1 MVLVGDR
8 GMLTAARIREDLA
21 DVDGLRWI
29 TTLRAPTI
37 RKLVA
42 AGTVTPSLFDERDL
56 AEVTSEE
63 FPGERLIVC
72 RNPLLAA
79 ERQRKRQELLAATEK
94 ELEPIVAATRRPKNP
109 LRGAAAIGVR
119 VGKVINRYKVAK
131 HFVTTITDE
140 SFSFQRNEA
149 GIAEEQQLDGLY
161 IVRSNVEPEQFDA
174 AQTVRAYKDL
184 AKVERAFRSLK
195 TVDLQVRPIHH
206 RRADRVR
213 AHVLL
218 CMLAYYVEWHMR
230 QALKPL
236 LFDDHDPGR
245 CRTTARLGGPEG
257 QALACRTRQ
266 GRPQTHRRRPPRAQL
281 QNPARRPWHLDRQ
294 HHAGGRR
301 RRHLHHAHRAD
312 AGAET
317 QLRAAG
323 SDPAN
328 VASSRHPRNL

>member
-21 DVDGLRWI
+21 EVDGLRWI

-42 AGTVTPSLFDERDL
+42 AGTVTPSLFDQHDL
-56 AEVTSEE
+56 AEVTSED

-79 ERQRKRQELLAATEK
+79 ERQRKRHELLAATEK
-94 ELEPIVAATRRPKNP
+94 ELEPVVAATRRRNDP
-109 LRGAAAIGVR
+109 LRGAADIGLR

-140 SFSFQRNEA
+140 SFTFRRDEDK
-149 GIAEEQQLDGLY
+149 IADEEQLDGLY

-174 AQTVRAYKDL
+174 AETVRAYKDL
-184 AKVERAFRSLK
+184 SKVERAFRSLK
-195 TVDLQVRPIHH
+195 TVDLKVRPIHH

-230 QALKPL
+230 QALKPI
-236 LFDDHDPGR
+236 LFDDHDPAAAER
-245 CRTTARLGGPEG
+245 QRASVVRKAKRSLAAR
-257 QALACRTRQ
+257 AK
-266 GRPQTHRRRPPRAQL
+266 
-281 QNPARRPWHLDRQ
+281 
-294 HHAGGRR
+294 
-301 RRHLHHAHRAD
+301 
-312 AGAET
+312 
-317 QLRAAG
+317 AAG
-323 SDPAN
+323 KRTDDDLPVHSFRTLLADLGTLTAN
-328 VASSRHPRNL
+328 TVQVADGDATFTMLTKPTPVQRRCFELLGVTPQM